1 MTIDTL
7 SFTLTQICSCF
18 FLEQVLMLII
28 CYSLRV
34 YILLQSIL
42 LMNIIYQDIEY
53 AYNDLLFH

>member
-7 SFTLTQICSCF
+7 SLTLTQICSCF

-28 CYSLRV
+28 FYSLRV
-34 YILLQSIL
+34 YILLQSII

-53 AYNDLLFH
+53 VYNDLLFH